1 MSTYLGTTRT
11 TIGIGA
17 ALIVLLVGIFPAF
30 AHDGDHEG
38 EGKDAPG
45 EVDPNFPTEAV
56 LGEGGAAG
64 APCVHGKAGYFP
76 CDNVNLSSFLPMSA
90 IGGGRGSDVWG
101 WTDPT
106 TDRRYVIAGR
116 DNGTAFVDVTNERR
130 PVYLGNLPTSGT
142 QTVIWRDIKVYDD
155 HAFIVSE
162 AREHGMQVFDL
173 RQLRSV
179 ERAAAP
185 VTFTETAHYSGFGR
199 AHNVGLNEE
208 SGYAYAVG
216 AREDTKACAGG
227 LHMVDV
233 RDPANP
239 SFAGCVGEDGY
250 VHDTQCVIYRGPDVL
265 YLGREI
271 CFNSNEDT
279 LTIVDVTD
287 KANPVQISRT
297 GYDGASY
304 SHQGWLTADGRH
316 FLMGDEADELRRGVT
331 TTTLIWDVADL
342 EAPRQFSRFVN
353 DTTAIDHNLY
363 VRGSRVFQSNYR
375 SGLRILSAA
384 DVADGNLREIGWFDT
399 WPEDDDTAFS
409 HGTWSN
415 YPFFENGLIIVH
427 GYDGLFMLRATGAA
441 AAR

>member
-1 MSTYLGTTRT
+1 MLRHLGPVRASL
-11 TIGIGA
+11 GVGA
-17 ALIVLLVGIFPAF
+17 ALTVLLLGSLSAF
-30 AHDGDHEG
+30 AHDGDHSG
-38 EGKDAPG
+38 DGKDAVG
-45 EVDPNFPTEAV
+45 EVDPDFPTSPI
-56 LGEGGAAG
+56 LGTSGRAG
-64 APCVHGKAGYFP
+64 APCVDGQADYFP

-101 WTDPT
+101 WTDPET
-106 TDRRYVIAGR
+106 ERRYVIAGR

-142 QTVIWRDIKVYDD
+142 TNVIWRDVKVYDD

-162 AREHGMQVFDL
+162 ARDHGMQVFDL

-179 ERAAAP
+179 DRSAAP
-185 VTFTETAHYSGFGR
+185 TTFTETAHYAGFGR

-208 SGYAYAVG
+208 SGFAYAVG
-216 AREDTKACAGG
+216 AREDTQACAGG

-233 RDPANP
+233 RNP
-239 SFAGCVGEDGY
+239 GTPTFAGCVGQDGY
-250 VHDTQCVIYRGPDVL
+250 VHDTQCVVYDGPDVRFQ
-265 YLGREI
+265 GREI

-287 KANPVQISRT
+287 KANPVQLSRT

-316 FLMGDEADELRRGVT
+316 FLMGDEADELRLGVG

-342 EAPRQFSRFVN
+342 TAPEQFSRFVN
-353 DTTAIDHNLY
+353 DTRAIDHNVY
-363 VRGSRVFQSNYR
+363 VDGSRAFQSNYR
-375 SGLRILSAA
+375 SGLRILSTD
-384 DVADGNLREIGWFDT
+384 DVAEGTLREIGWFDT
-399 WPEDDDTAFS
+399 WPEDDATAFS

-415 YPFFENGLIIVH
+415 YPYFENGLVIVH
-427 GYDGLFMLRATGAA
+427 GYDGLFMLRPTGAA
-441 AAR
+441 ARR